1 MPPTRKTA
9 PEGVAIIGLQTGK
22 GFRLSSTPPRDDD
35 PAQAAPRG
43 WKRGGRTTTP
53 KTTQQRLQGGERR
66 PQASSSLAQHSTGQ
80 SFRLKLLGTRQRPPD
95 TSADR
100 RQRQRTAPHPVEAP
114 HDPRR
119 PRAAPSH
126 PRSGGAAR
134 QPLPRLSGGEDRPT
148 SHARAGRRGEANEEP
163 GLAATAAPLP
173 TKRPAG
179 RASGRKGRKPSH
191 RSRSTSGDGGAAS
204 DRRGR
209 KARRRKARGQG
220 RCGCQARRAPTGQA
234 VGAKAAKP
242 GDSRSDHGPAGSS
255 NPNAGPGPRRPTV
268 ARVEW

>member
-22 GFRLSSTPPRDDD
+22 GFHLRSTPEHPPQRRRPTTSNAERMETVPR
-35 PAQAAPRG
+35 
-43 WKRGGRTTTP
+43 WRGGRATTP

-66 PQASSSLAQHSTGQ
+66 PQASSLLAQHSTGQ

-100 RQRQRTAPHPVEAP
+100 RQRQRTAPQPVEAP

-126 PRSGGAAR
+126 PRRGGAAR

-220 RCGCQARRAPTGQA
+220 
-234 VGAKAAKP
+234 
-242 GDSRSDHGPAGSS
+242 
-255 NPNAGPGPRRPTV
+255 
-268 ARVEW
+268 